1 MKDNDKL
8 KDLMNDYRNSVKAEL
23 TNEELSEVDAYIN
36 KISEDFSTVFDM
48 LARIQ
53 ENESVLSELK
63 EQFDQH
69 AREEKW
75 LEKLLKTS

>member
-1 MKDNDKL
+1 MKDNDEL

-23 TNEELSEVDAYIN
+23 TSEELSEVDAYIN
-36 KISEDFSTVFDM
+36 KISGDFSAVFDM
-48 LARIQ
+48 LTRIQ
-53 ENESVLSELK
+53 EDESVLSELK